1 MQKVLRVV
9 PPMPRR
15 QKQRPLFARPQCNP
29 RWADLSPD
37 IQEKTMPLLAQLL
50 RQHRTTVAEGEIAQ
64 ELCDE

>member
-1 MQKVLRVV
+1 MAVSTV
-9 PPMPRR
+9 PRR
-15 QKQRPLFARPQCNP
+15 SSQLALFARPQCNP

-50 RQHRTTVAEGEIAQ
+50 RQHRTIAAEGEIAQ

>member
-9 PPMPRR
+9 PRIPRR
-15 QKQRPLFARPQCNP
+15 QNQLPLFARPKCNP

-37 IQEKTMPLLAQLL
+37 MQQKMMPLLAQLL
-50 RQHRTTVAEGEIAQ
+50 RQHRTRAAEGEIAQ

>member
-9 PPMPRR
+9 PPIPRT
-15 QKQRPLFARPQCNP
+15 QNQLPLFARPQCNP

-37 IQEKTMPLLAQLL
+37 IQQKTMPLLAQLL